1 MKKIIL
7 LVVLAA
13 AAFGAWYAY
22 SEWNRKP
29 ATAADKATDFK
40 VTASDI
46 VNEFVANEADATK
59 KYLEKMVE
67 VTGTVSEVSPNGN
80 NTDVVLE
87 TEDPMTSVTIQLIP
101 EEAEKAKNLKV
112 GESAT
117 LKGKCNGFNMGVE
130 MNLGVI
136 L

>member
-1 MKKIIL
+1 MKKILLLSFFIL
-7 LVVLAA
+7 IAA
-13 AAFGAWYAY
+13 AAWYAY

-40 VTASDI
+40 VSANDI
-46 VNEFVANEADATK
+46 VNEFVANETDATK

-67 VTGTVSEVSPNGN
+67 VTGVVSEVSPNGK
-80 NTDVVLE
+80 NTDVVLQ

-101 EEAEKAKNLKV
+101 EESEKAKNLKV
-112 GESAT
+112 GESVT